1 MSEVTE
7 DVDSAKKCSCVK
19 TLSYLTVPVSLISSF
34 TFLYV
39 YNASGLIH
47 VESLYVWLPLLIFAL
62 GTCAYTSFRSCRLVL
77 KREDDD
83 EDSLSDRRD
92 QASLLCIFSM
102 CHIMPLLFTI
112 QVGIHMADAKPA
124 VYFVPLM
131 IFPCL
136 LVLVTMLLLCC
147 SAAMEVM
154 DRLYT
159 ALFCLF
165 VSCWLATF
173 IVIPMK
179 MQGLLSCSWLMAL
192 IPSYIVDIVL
202 LAALTA
208 YLRKGIASK
217 NGSTVAKSAA
227 SLSLYLALTVSKFI
241 GIALEDKSIPNK
253 LIWIYAPIYICAP
266 LLLVSVP
273 LICGLQAC
281 SKVIRERKAIYRVQN
296 RDSWEDS
303 KRVIHDAMSKVN
315 FDRDRN
321 NNSAPYSILPDEA
334 DIEKGAL
341 KKAFDA
347 EYIEEGQSDSVS
359 NALNAP
365 LAKAS
370 GAGSHYGI
378 TGKAKDQK
386 PQNPTSQSIEDFE
399 HGKMMLEEAQSG
411 EEIINAIKELQKLC
425 MSNDG
430 LRTRFYKQQL
440 ILVGQ
445 LKRSQQNN
453 WTKEVALEFGALL
466 RLWSGTFNTRR
477 SNSIGVVCDE
487 ESIPGGRDGGLDIM
501 SDEEENSSTMT
512 GKALYVLKRLKRIGI
527 EPQ

>member
-1 MSEVTE
+1 MTE
-7 DVDSAKKCSCVK
+7 ATENIDSVENRSCVK
-19 TLSYLTVPVSLISSF
+19 TLSFLTVPVGLISSF

-39 YNASGLIH
+39 FNATGVIH

-92 QASLLCIFSM
+92 QASFLCIFSM
-102 CHIMPLLFTI
+102 CHILPLLFTI
-112 QVGIHMADAKPA
+112 QVGIHVADAKPA

-147 SAAMEVM
+147 SAAMEAM

-159 ALFCLF
+159 ALFCMF

-202 LAALTA
+202 LVAFTA
-208 YLRKGIASK
+208 YLKKGIANK
-217 NGSTVAKSAA
+217 NGSTIAKSAA

-253 LIWIYAPIYICAP
+253 LIWIYAPVYICAP
-266 LLLVSVP
+266 LLLVSIP
-273 LICGLQAC
+273 LVCGLQAC
-281 SKVIRERKAIYRVQN
+281 SKVIRDRRAVHRVQN
-296 RDSWEDS
+296 RVNWEDS
-303 KRVIHDAMSKVN
+303 KRAMHDVMSKVK
-315 FDRDRN
+315 FDRDISK
-321 NNSAPYSILPDEA
+321 NSTPYSILPDER
-334 DIEKGAL
+334 DVEKGVL
-341 KKAFDA
+341 KKSLDD
-347 EYIEEGQSDSVS
+347 EYIGKVQPDSIPGV
-359 NALNAP
+359 LNAP
-365 LAKAS
+365 LTKTTSVGNDYGSTGQAK
-370 GAGSHYGI
+370 G
-378 TGKAKDQK
+378 QK
-386 PQNPTSQSIEDFE
+386 PQLPTSQTIEDFE

-411 EEIINAIKELQKLC
+411 EEIITAIKGLRKLC
-425 MSNDG
+425 ISHDG

-440 ILVGQ
+440 ILVGR

-453 WTKEVALEFGALL
+453 WTKEVALQFGALL

-477 SNSIGVVCDE
+477 SNSIDVKCE
-487 ESIPGGRDGGLDIM
+487 EDQILDVNDGGADRV
-501 SDEEENSSTMT
+501 SGAEENSDTMAGT
-512 GKALYVLKRLKRIGI
+512 ALYVFNRIKRIG
-527 EPQ
+527 